1 MAATAAP
8 VHSGG
13 VSRGSTK
20 VGAGLVIGALGVV
33 VTIKLSGSLTSVRQS
48 VGPTNVALILVV
60 VVMTFAAVGGRIAG
74 LATALAAALSFDY
87 FHTVPYNT
95 LRINSARDIET
106 VVLLLLVGAV
116 VGELAQRRE
125 RHRSERVASD
135 DLLAGVLVV
144 GHLVSE
150 GFPLDVVWNTVKT
163 ALVRGFDLRGC
174 RYEPFGT
181 EAPALPRIDFQTPVP
196 RLGLRRFSG
205 QGFEL
210 AEQGAELPVAFA
222 GDMLGRIVL
231 EPREPRGVSVKERRV
246 AVALAEQL
254 AIVLAR
260 HGHTGALA

>member
-1 MAATAAP
+1 MVRRERKLT
-8 VHSGG
+8 SGLI
-13 VSRGSTK
+13 
-20 VGAGLVIGALGVV
+20 VGAIGVLVTV
-33 VTIKLSGSLTSVRQS
+33 KLSGWLTDVRDS

-74 LATALAAALSFDY
+74 LVTAFAAALAFDY

-95 LRINSARDIET
+95 LRINEARDIET
-106 VVLLLLVGAV
+106 VVLLLVVALVVA
-116 VGELAQRRE
+116 ELAQRRE
-125 RHRSERVASD
+125 RHHSERVMSD
-135 DLLAGVLVV
+135 DLLAGMLIV

-150 GFPLDVVWNTVKT
+150 GFSVADVWGTIKT
-163 ALVRGFDLRGC
+163 ALVRGFDLKTC

-181 EAPALPRIDFQTPVP
+181 EAPALPRIEFTTPVP
-196 RLGLRRFSG
+196 RVGLRRFSG

-210 AEQGAELPVAFA
+210 PEQGAEVPVAYA

-254 AIVLAR
+254 AIALAR
-260 HGHTGALA
+260 AGHIGPLE